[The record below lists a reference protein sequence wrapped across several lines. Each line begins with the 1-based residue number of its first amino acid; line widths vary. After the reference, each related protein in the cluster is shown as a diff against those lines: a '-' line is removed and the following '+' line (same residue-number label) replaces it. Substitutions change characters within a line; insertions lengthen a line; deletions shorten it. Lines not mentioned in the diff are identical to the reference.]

1 MPMRYHIWTEGCQM
15 NVADS
20 SRLSRALDSLG
31 LSATPDVNQADLII
45 LNTCVVRQSAED
57 RALGR
62 LNSLKPLK
70 LANPNLLIGLMGC
83 LIGVHGNSALEKR
96 FPWVDVFAAPSDPEP
111 ILRAL
116 EDRLQHDSAESW
128 RKQVDEV
135 LDDEFGLRLE
145 ETHVVSENLPIVLGC
160 SHACT
165 YCVIP
170 SKRGKEKSRNPQKIL
185 QEAKSLVTGGAREL
199 VLLGQIVDRF
209 GLDLEGNYHLPQL
222 LADLSEIPD
231 LHRLRFLTSHP
242 NWMTNDLIDAV
253 AALPK
258 VMPHIEVPLQAGD
271 DEILMRMRRGYTN
284 SQYRDLVAR
293 IRDRIPGVSIGTDII
308 VGFPGESEAA
318 FMNTYDTLAELKL
331 DVAHLA
337 RYSPRPGTYSARFL
351 SDDVPAEEKMRRFR
365 ALEDLQKEV
374 VGILNA
380 AYLGQSVSVLFEG
393 KSKNRWRGRTPTN
406 RLVFVETDKDLL
418 GQELDVHIT
427 WTGPWSLLGEVQDQR
442 LNDTTP
448 QP

>member
-1 MPMRYHIWTEGCQM
+1 MRYHIWTEGCQM

-20 SRLSRALDSLG
+20 SRLSRALESLG
-31 LSATPDVNQADLII
+31 LSATSDASQADLII

-62 LNSLKPLK
+62 LNSLRPVK
-70 LANPNLLIGLMGC
+70 LANPNLMIGLMGC
-83 LIGVHGNSALEKR
+83 LIGIHGNQALEKR

-111 ILRAL
+111 FLRAL
-116 EDRLQHDSAESW
+116 EERLHDGSEAW

-135 LDDEFGLRLE
+135 LDVEFGLSLE
-145 ETHVVSENLPIVLGC
+145 GDHAVSENLPIVLGC

-170 SKRGKEKSRNPQKIL
+170 SKRGKERSRDPEKIL
-185 QEAKSLVTGGAREL
+185 LEARSLVAGGAREL

-231 LHRLRFLTSHP
+231 LRRLRFLTSHP
-242 NWMTNDLIDAV
+242 NWMSAELIDAV
-253 AALPK
+253 ATLPK
-258 VMPHIEVPLQAGD
+258 VMPHIEIPLQAGD
-271 DEILMRMRRGYTN
+271 DDVLKMMRRGYTN
-284 SQYRDLVAR
+284 SQYRDLVAQ
-293 IRDRIPGVSIGTDII
+293 IREHIPGVSIGTDII
-308 VGFPGESEAA
+308 VGFPGESETA
-318 FMNTYDTLAELKL
+318 FMNTYNTLAELKL

-337 RYSPRPGTYSARFL
+337 RYSPRPGTYSARNL
-351 SDDVPAEEKMRRFR
+351 PDDIPAEEKMRRFR

-374 VGILNA
+374 VGTLNA
-380 AYLGQSVSVLFEG
+380 AYLGKSIPVLFEG

-406 RLVFVETDKDLL
+406 RLVFVETDQDLL
-418 GQELDVHIT
+418 GQELDVRIK
-427 WTGPWSLLGEVQDQR
+427 WTGPWSLLGELVE
-442 LNDTTP
+442 
-448 QP
+448 

>member
-1 MPMRYHIWTEGCQM
+1 MRYHIWTEGCQM

-20 SRLSRALDSLG
+20 SRLSRALESLG
-31 LSATPDVNQADLII
+31 LSATSDASQADLII

-62 LNSLKPLK
+62 LNSLRPVK
-70 LANPNLLIGLMGC
+70 LANPNLMIGLMGC
-83 LIGVHGNSALEKR
+83 LIGIHGNHALEKR

-111 ILRAL
+111 FLRAL
-116 EDRLQHDSAESW
+116 EERLHDGSEAW

-135 LDDEFGLRLE
+135 LDDEFGLSLE
-145 ETHVVSENLPIVLGC
+145 GDHAVSENLPIVLGC

-170 SKRGKEKSRNPQKIL
+170 SKRGKERSRDPEKIL
-185 QEAKSLVTGGAREL
+185 LEARSLVAGGAREL

-231 LHRLRFLTSHP
+231 LRRLRFLTSHP
-242 NWMTNDLIDAV
+242 NWMSAELIDAV
-253 AALPK
+253 ATLPK
-258 VMPHIEVPLQAGD
+258 VMPHIEIPLQAGD
-271 DEILMRMRRGYTN
+271 DDVLKMMRRGYTN
-284 SQYRDLVAR
+284 IQYRDLVAQ
-293 IRDRIPGVSIGTDII
+293 IRERIPGVSIGTDII
-308 VGFPGESEAA
+308 VGFPGESETA
-318 FMNTYDTLAELKL
+318 FMNTYNTLAELKL

-337 RYSPRPGTYSARFL
+337 RYSPRPGTYSARYL
-351 SDDVPAEEKMRRFR
+351 PDEVPAEEKMRRFR

-374 VGILNA
+374 VGTLNA
-380 AYLGQSVSVLFEG
+380 AYLGKSIPVLFEG

-406 RLVFVETDKDLL
+406 RLVFVETDQDLL
-418 GQELDVHIT
+418 GQELDVRIK
-427 WTGPWSLLGEVQDQR
+427 WTGPWSLLGELVE
-442 LNDTTP
+442 
-448 QP
+448 

>member
-1 MPMRYHIWTEGCQM
+1 MRYHIWTEGCQM

-20 SRLSRALDSLG
+20 SRLSRALESLG
-31 LSATPDVNQADLII
+31 LSATSDASQADLII

-62 LNSLKPLK
+62 LNSLRPVK
-70 LANPNLLIGLMGC
+70 LANPNLMIGLMGC
-83 LIGVHGNSALEKR
+83 LIGIHGNQALEKR

-111 ILRAL
+111 FLRAL
-116 EDRLQHDSAESW
+116 EERLHDGSEAW

-135 LDDEFGLRLE
+135 LDDEFGLSLE
-145 ETHVVSENLPIVLGC
+145 GDHAVSENLPIVLGC

-170 SKRGKEKSRNPQKIL
+170 SKRGKERSRDPEKIL
-185 QEAKSLVTGGAREL
+185 LEARSLVAGGAREL

-231 LHRLRFLTSHP
+231 LRRLRFLTSHP
-242 NWMTNDLIDAV
+242 NWMSAELIDAV
-253 AALPK
+253 ATLPK
-258 VMPHIEVPLQAGD
+258 VMPHIEIPLQAGD
-271 DEILMRMRRGYTN
+271 DEVLKKMRRGYTN
-284 SQYRDLVAR
+284 IQYRDLVAQ
-293 IRDRIPGVSIGTDII
+293 IRERIPGVSIGTDII
-308 VGFPGESEAA
+308 VGFPGESETA
-318 FMNTYDTLAELKL
+318 FMNTYNTLAELKL

-337 RYSPRPGTYSARFL
+337 RYSPRPGTYSARNL
-351 SDDVPAEEKMRRFR
+351 PDDIPAAENMRRFR

-374 VGILNA
+374 LGTLNA
-380 AYLGQSVSVLFEG
+380 ACLGKSIPVLFEG

-406 RLVFVETDKDLL
+406 RLVFVETDQDLL
-418 GQELDVHIT
+418 GQELDVRIK
-427 WTGPWSLLGEVQDQR
+427 WTGPWSLLGELVE
-442 LNDTTP
+442 
-448 QP
+448 

>member
-1 MPMRYHIWTEGCQM
+1 MRYHIWTEGCQM

-20 SRLSRALDSLG
+20 SRLSRALESLG
-31 LSATPDVNQADLII
+31 LSATSDASQADLII

-62 LNSLKPLK
+62 LNSLRPVK
-70 LANPNLLIGLMGC
+70 LANPNLMIGLMGC
-83 LIGVHGNSALEKR
+83 LIGIHGNQALEKR

-111 ILRAL
+111 FLRAL
-116 EDRLQHDSAESW
+116 EERLHDGSEAW

-135 LDDEFGLRLE
+135 LDDEFGLSLE
-145 ETHVVSENLPIVLGC
+145 GDHAVSENLPIVLGC

-170 SKRGKEKSRNPQKIL
+170 SKRGKERSRDPEKIL
-185 QEAKSLVTGGAREL
+185 LEARSLVAGGAREL

-231 LHRLRFLTSHP
+231 LRRLRFLTSHP
-242 NWMTNDLIDAV
+242 NWMSAELIDAV
-253 AALPK
+253 ATLPK
-258 VMPHIEVPLQAGD
+258 VMPHIEIPLQAGD
-271 DEILMRMRRGYTN
+271 DEVLKMMRRGYTN
-284 SQYRDLVAR
+284 CQYRDLVAQ
-293 IRDRIPGVSIGTDII
+293 IRERIPGVSIGTDII
-308 VGFPGESEAA
+308 VGFPGESETA
-318 FMNTYDTLAELKL
+318 FMNTYNTLAELKL

-337 RYSPRPGTYSARFL
+337 RYSPRPGTYSARNL
-351 SDDVPAEEKMRRFR
+351 PDDIPAEEKMRRFR

-374 VGILNA
+374 VVTLNA
-380 AYLGQSVSVLFEG
+380 AYLGKSIPVLFEG

-406 RLVFVETDKDLL
+406 RLVFVETDQDLL
-418 GQELDVHIT
+418 GQELDVRIK
-427 WTGPWSLLGEVQDQR
+427 WTGPWSLLGELVE
-442 LNDTTP
+442 
-448 QP
+448 

>member
-1 MPMRYHIWTEGCQM
+1 MRYHIWTEGCQM

-20 SRLSRALDSLG
+20 SRLSRALESLG
-31 LSATPDVNQADLII
+31 LSATSDASQADLII

-62 LNSLKPLK
+62 LNSLRPIK
-70 LANPNLLIGLMGC
+70 LANPNLMIGLMGC
-83 LIGVHGNSALEKR
+83 LIGIHGNHALEKR

-111 ILRAL
+111 FLRAL
-116 EDRLQHDSAESW
+116 EERLHDGSEAW

-135 LDDEFGLRLE
+135 LDDEFGLSLE
-145 ETHVVSENLPIVLGC
+145 GDHAVSENLPIVLGC

-170 SKRGKEKSRNPQKIL
+170 SKRGKERSRDPEKIL
-185 QEAKSLVTGGAREL
+185 LEARSLVAGGAREL

-231 LHRLRFLTSHP
+231 LRRLRFLTSHP
-242 NWMTNDLIDAV
+242 NWMSAELIDAV
-253 AALPK
+253 ATLPK
-258 VMPHIEVPLQAGD
+258 VMPHIEIPLQAGD
-271 DEILMRMRRGYTN
+271 DEVLKKMRRGYTN
-284 SQYRDLVAR
+284 IQYRDLVAQ
-293 IRDRIPGVSIGTDII
+293 IRERIPGVSIGTDII
-308 VGFPGESEAA
+308 VGFPGESETA
-318 FMNTYDTLAELKL
+318 FMNTYNTLAELKL

-337 RYSPRPGTYSARFL
+337 RYSPRPGTYSARNL
-351 SDDVPAEEKMRRFR
+351 PDDIPAEEKMRRFR

-374 VGILNA
+374 VGTLNA
-380 AYLGQSVSVLFEG
+380 AYLGKSIPVLFEG

-406 RLVFVETDKDLL
+406 RLVFVETDQDLL
-418 GQELDVHIT
+418 GQELDVRIK
-427 WTGPWSLLGEVQDQR
+427 WTGPWSLLGELVE
-442 LNDTTP
+442 
-448 QP
+448 